1 MPGAGMQASARHNCR
16 NSATITQVSDVLVGR
31 VVECSLISA
40 LLDRAADQ
48 RPSVVLVVGEAG
60 VGKTTLLREALRRA
74 EERGFAV
81 ATGAAVPGAS
91 GLAFAP
97 VRSALRAI
105 TDMYGRDRVEELVRR
120 HPGVETLLPAPPPAH
135 GGGHPEAGELYVRL
149 LDLIVE
155 LTEERPLLLALEDL
169 HWADRSTLELLSFLV
184 RNVSGERLAVMIT
197 VRTDDA
203 DLDAYAARSMA
214 ECSRLQVVERID
226 LAPFG
231 PAEVRALATSVLG
244 EAPDDALLDDVLRR
258 SEGNPFFAVELL
270 TADARGGLPP
280 SVREVVDMRLGLVG
294 DRHRQVLRAAAVVGA
309 TVDPELVA
317 AYLERPAD
325 EIDEALRAAIDAEIL
340 VVDPDAGALRFRH
353 ALLHEHAYGQLLA
366 GERRRLHD
374 RLADIL
380 ALDPETPAALLAFH
394 LERAHRHDDAL
405 LATLTAARAAD
416 ADGAVD
422 AVHHYRRAVELWSAC
437 DEPAEALGCR
447 LVDVLEEGVA
457 SAMNVGID
465 EIGQELVE
473 LLLEELD
480 PETDPERWVLHAAAL
495 NEIYWETGRGTDADA
510 LLARA
515 RTLIPE
521 GTASPAAVRLHER
534 SSYTALLV
542 GDVPTADAQ
551 AHAAMAAAEALGDP
565 ALEAIALGRLGLVH
579 VTDGDSAAL
588 DELRRA
594 TDLARALGPG
604 HEAARATI
612 NHLLILHA
620 SGDLHAASAAV
631 TEVQA
636 HLDEIAV
643 GPLDRSMLEILFAR
657 THIACGRLADA
668 ADTLAAS
675 VTPSAIRYREY
686 RAIADAELAIAT
698 GDLEWAREALLEF
711 EPSDAMLVAVHRAT
725 VEAELALRAGRPADA
740 QQRIDE
746 YLPIAVLLPEVSLL
760 RLCALGIQAAAAGD
774 DAIDHYRSLAES
786 KHAALSG
793 HSVICPAHLDGLLWD
808 VENLHAGATGAAPI
822 DGRRAAAAFD
832 EAGQVLRAAWARLHH
847 AQALIEAGGDRSSC
861 TTDLALAHGWAVDAG
876 AGPLRRAIEDLVRR
890 ARLDVPGVERLAR
903 HDLGLTGREAE
914 VLRLVAE
921 GRTNREIA
929 DALIISPKT
938 ASVHVSNILR
948 KVGAA
953 NRGEAAAVAHRHGL
967 DLVH

>member
-1 MPGAGMQASARHNCR
+1 MSE
-16 NSATITQVSDVLVGR
+16 VFVGR
-31 VVECSLISA
+31 ATERLRISA
-40 LLDRAADQ
+40 VLDRAADQ
-48 RPSVVLVVGEAG
+48 RPSVVLLVGEAG
-60 VGKTTLLREALRRA
+60 VGKTTLLREALRQA
-74 EERGFAV
+74 ESRGFAV
-81 ATGAAVPGAS
+81 AAGAAVPGAS

-97 VRSALRAI
+97 IRSALRALSD
-105 TDMYGRDRVEELVRR
+105 TYGREHLEELVRR
-120 HPGVETLLPAPPPAH
+120 RPGVEALLPLSAAEPHA
-135 GGGHPEAGELYVRL
+135 GAHPEPGELYVRL
-149 LDLIVE
+149 LDLIAEV
-155 LTEERPLLLALEDL
+155 TEHRPLLIALEDL
-169 HWADRSTLELLSFLV
+169 HWADRSTLELMQFLV
-184 RNVSGERLAVMIT
+184 RNLSGERLAVMIT
-197 VRTDDA
+197 VRTGDA
-203 DLDAYAARSMA
+203 DLDPFAARAMT
-214 ECSRLQVVERID
+214 ECSRLQVVERVD
-226 LAPFG
+226 LERFG
-231 PAEVRALATSVLG
+231 PAELRALATAVLG
-244 EAPDDALLDDVLRR
+244 EAPDATMLDDILRR

-280 SVREVVDMRLGLVG
+280 SVREVVDLRLGLVG

-309 TVDPELVA
+309 VVDPELVA
-317 AYLERPAD
+317 SYLERPAE

-353 ALLHEHAYGQLLA
+353 ALLRERAYGQLLA

-380 ALDPETPAALLAFH
+380 ACDQETPAAVLAFH
-394 LERAHRHDDAL
+394 FEQAHRHDDAL
-405 LATLTAARAAD
+405 VATLRAARAAD

-422 AVHHYRRAVELWSAC
+422 AVHHYRRAVELWPAC
-437 DEPAEALGCR
+437 ERPAETLGCR
-447 LVDVLEEGVA
+447 LVDLLEEGVG
-457 SAMNVGID
+457 SAMNVGIG

-480 PETDPERWVLHAAAL
+480 PATDPERWVLHAAAL
-495 NEIYWETGRGTDADA
+495 NEIYWETGRGADADA
-510 LLARA
+510 LLAKARA
-515 RTLIPE
+515 LIPT
-521 GTASPAAVRLHER
+521 GTTSPAAVRLHER
-534 SSYTALLV
+534 SAYTALLV
-542 GDVPTADAQ
+542 GDVDTATSE

-579 VTDGDSAAL
+579 VTDGDSSGL
-588 DELRRA
+588 EELRRA
-594 TDLARALGPG
+594 ADLARALGPG
-604 HEAARATI
+604 HEAARATV

-631 TEVQA
+631 AEVEDD
-636 HLDEIAV
+636 LDHIAV
-643 GPLDRSMLEILFAR
+643 GPHDRSMLEIFFAR

-675 VTPSAIRYREY
+675 VVPAAIRYREY

-698 GDLEWAREALLEF
+698 GDLEWAREALVGL

-725 VEAELALRAGRPADA
+725 VEAELALRSGRPAEA
-740 QQRIDE
+740 QRTVDE

-760 RLCALGIQAAAAGD
+760 RLCALGIQAAERGD
-774 DAIDHYRSLAES
+774 DAVDHYRSLAES
-786 KHAALSG
+786 KHAGLSG
-793 HSVICPAHLDGLLWD
+793 HSAICPAHLDGLLWD
-808 VENLHAGATGAAPI
+808 VQNLHAGAVGAQPL
-822 DGRRAAAAFD
+822 DGQRAAAAFD
-832 EAGQVLRAAWARLHH
+832 LAGQVLRAAWARLHH

-861 TTDLALAHGWAVDAG
+861 ATDLALAHGWAVDAG
-876 AGPLRRAIEDLVRR
+876 AAPLRTAIEDLVRR

-967 DLVH
+967 DLVR